1 MISRTYTVDT
11 AQYWSYTVETLL
23 EEGKQMQDVVVHY
36 ETPEGER
43 GSIPVLL
50 GGSYLSAEEFVAEFL
65 NDHPNF
71 VVVKVEEAAWWN
83 IM

>member
-1 MISRTYTVDT
+1 
-11 AQYWSYTVETLL
+11 
-23 EEGKQMQDVVVHY
+23 MQEIIVHY
-36 ETPEGER
+36 KSPEGDT

-71 VVVKVEEAAWWN
+71 VVVKVEEAA
-83 IM
+83 